1 MNKKLLI
8 LGAAAG
14 LALAQ
19 ASFAQE
25 SSMPVASLSTAMI
38 SCHGITSVPMTLDP
52 EQSLPLKIVATL
64 NCGDQVAV
72 LSDIEGYTI
81 NVRTTDG
88 KYGYVART
96 YIARASQP
104 SPRKPVQIASA
115 NVQNGVARW
124 QPGAAGSEELN
135 ANGQVVESL
144 TVNGVTVQVSLQD
157 SGWKLRADVAVAN
170 DGPAQVSFAP
180 SRFTLDELFPSAKS
194 LAYQDPKQLAKAVNH
209 QILWTAASA
218 APEAGPRMANAA
230 YHPAAYSSALSQN
243 YLAQHEATVQMVSEH
258 KAEFNPASQINV
270 VALSGASLKTGQ
282 KTAGAVWFERDAKPK
297 QLVLRV
303 PVGDVIY
310 EFPLSFEKS
319 K

>member
-1 MNKKLLI
+1 MNKKLMI
-8 LGAAAG
+8 FGAAAG

-19 ASFAQE
+19 VSFAQE
-25 SSMPVASLSTAMI
+25 SSLPVNALGNAVIT
-38 SCHGITSVPMTLDP
+38 CHGISSVPMTLDP
-52 EQSLPLKIVATL
+52 EQSLPMKIVANL

-96 YIARASQP
+96 YLAKSQP
-104 SPRKPVQIASA
+104 APRKPVQTGAT
-115 NVQNGVARW
+115 VQSGVARW
-124 QPGAAGSEELN
+124 QPDNPGSEELN
-135 ANGQVVESL
+135 ANGQLVESL
-144 TVNGVTVQVSLQD
+144 TVNGVTVQVALQD
-157 SGWKLRADVAVAN
+157 TGWKLRADVAVAN
-170 DGPAQVSFAP
+170 DGPSQVSFAP
-180 SRFTLDELFPSAKS
+180 SRFTLDELFPNAKS
-194 LAYQDPKQLAKAVNH
+194 LAYQDPKLLAKAVNH

-218 APEAGPRMANAA
+218 APEAGPHVANAS
-230 YHPAAYSSALSQN
+230 YHAAAYSSALSQN

-258 KAEFNPASQINV
+258 KAEFNPASQINM
-270 VALSGASLKTGQ
+270 VALSPASLANGQ
-282 KTAGAVWFERDAKPK
+282 KAAGAVWFERDAKPR
-297 QLVLRV
+297 QLMLRV